1 VRACLALLAIGF
13 VIGCSDGAKAP
24 TPVRSD
30 TAGSAGQSAAG
41 TGGAE
46 TVTGG
51 TSNSGASGG
60 SSGGAGSGGSLAG
73 GAGDA
78 PVAGSSAAPKTI
90 GEIYCPAAA
99 APYPSP
105 LAAAPAA
112 SAVPINPPGGIEFL
126 EGPVWL
132 QERGVLL
139 LSEWND
145 GHRILQLTPPQA
157 VEVFLPTSRSNGL
170 IVTPDAQSLLMVREE
185 PDSSLSRVSLA
196 NKAIEPLVEDYEG
209 TSFVQPN
216 DLATRADGTLFF
228 TDYQAGRLYRRA
240 IDGSVSLVASH
251 PHANGVA
258 ISPDE
263 TALYL
268 NSDAL
273 TIAFPLSAQSDLGE
287 SSNLATG
294 LSGADGLAID
304 CAGNVYIAQ
313 NQGGALVVVSAA
325 GDALGEIGDL
335 PQTVTNAAFG
345 GPERK
350 TLYITTNSALYAVE
364 LPVPGLPY

>member
-1 VRACLALLAIGF
+1 
-13 VIGCSDGAKAP
+13 
-24 TPVRSD
+24 
-30 TAGSAGQSAAG
+30 
-41 TGGAE
+41 
-46 TVTGG
+46 
-51 TSNSGASGG
+51 
-60 SSGGAGSGGSLAG
+60 
-73 GAGDA
+73 
-78 PVAGSSAAPKTI
+78 
-90 GEIYCPAAA
+90 
-99 APYPSP
+99 
-105 LAAAPAA
+105 
-112 SAVPINPPGGIEFL
+112 VPIAPPSGIDFL

-157 VEVFLPTSRSNGL
+157 VEVFLPASRSNGL
-170 IVTPDAQSLLMVREE
+170 IVAPDAQSLLLVREE
-185 PDSSLSRVSLA
+185 PDSSLSRLSLQD
-196 NKAIEPLVEDYEG
+196 KAIEPLVEDYEG
-209 TSFVQPN
+209 ESFVQPN

-228 TDYQAGRLYRRA
+228 TDYQAGRVYRRA
-240 IDGSVSLVASH
+240 VDGEVALVASH

-263 TALYL
+263 TTLYL
-268 NSDAL
+268 NSDAVTL
-273 TIAFPLSAQSDLGE
+273 AFSLSAQSELGP

-294 LSGADGLAID
+294 LSGADGLAVD

-313 NQGGALVVVSAA
+313 NQGGALVVVSPG
-325 GDALGEIGDL
+325 GDALGEIGSL

-345 GPERK
+345 GPAMK